1 MNYLNLGKTD
11 IKISK
16 LGFGAW
22 AIGGGT
28 WWGNVDDE
36 LSKTTI
42 HQALELGFNLIDTA
56 PVYGFGHSENIVGQ
70 AVKDRRDKVIIST
83 KCGLNW
89 DTARH
94 GSPQLSRDGYNI
106 SRNLSA
112 DSIQVDLD
120 ESLKRLGTDYIDIYI
135 THWQSAPDFP
145 TPISETMGK
154 LMEMKQAGKI
164 RAIGASNVDADI
176 LREYLKYGQLDIIQQ
191 RYSMLDRKDEPLLKL
206 CEEHDISFMAYSP
219 LEQGL
224 FTGKFTRDYK
234 IPEGSVREMRVWF
247 RPQNFKLAWDMMDKW
262 QPICEQY
269 SCTMSQL
276 AIAWTAAQSPNLQ
289 VLTGA
294 RKPEQVKD
302 NAGGAN
308 INLSPETIALM
319 RSLAESI
326 TPIE

>member
-1 MNYLNLGKTD
+1 MKYFSLGKTD
-11 IKISK
+11 VQISK

-28 WWGNVDDE
+28 WWGDVDDE
-36 LSKTTI
+36 LSKSTI
-42 HQALELGFNLIDTA
+42 HEALELGFNLIDTA
-56 PVYGFGHSENIVGQ
+56 PVYGFGHSESIVGQ
-70 AVKDRRDKVIIST
+70 AVQGRRDKVIIST

-89 DTARH
+89 DPARQ

-112 DSIQVDLD
+112 ASIQKDLED
-120 ESLKRLGTDYIDIYI
+120 SLTRLGTDYVDIYI
-135 THWQSAPDFP
+135 THWQATPDFP

-164 RAIGASNVDADI
+164 RAIGASNVDADMI
-176 LREYLKYGQLDIIQQ
+176 REYLKYGQLDIIQQ

-206 CEEHDISFMAYSP
+206 CEENDISFMAYSP

-247 RPQNFKLAWDMMDKW
+247 KPQNFQIAWDMMDKW
-262 QPICEQY
+262 GPICKEY
-269 SCTMSQL
+269 GCTMSQL

-294 RKPEQVKD
+294 RKPEQIKD
-302 NAGGAN
+302 NAGGAD
-308 INLSPETIALM
+308 INLSHGTVALM
-319 RSLAESI
+319 REMAEAAVAV
-326 TPIE
+326 E